1 MIKKIALLILCLSFL
16 ALPMA
21 AYSQSFQH
29 VESLFDLRTQ
39 IGAQGDVLPE
49 AIKASRGNDVR
60 TLERIFEL
68 NTSALVTIEAY
79 FRIFKISLSAE
90 TVTEE
95 SISILNEWLS
105 FIKNQCSYD
114 ILYLNQALKE
124 SPNDSVA
131 KNIETSLTN
140 IKKLSEIA
148 TNGIQEN
155 KNFL

>member
-1 MIKKIALLILCLSFL
+1 MLKKILIPLFCIAFLSFPL
-16 ALPMA
+16 
-21 AYSQSFQH
+21 SGNTQTFQH

-39 IGAQGDVLPE
+39 IGSQGDTLPE
-49 AIKASRGNDVR
+49 AIKEARGNDVR

-79 FRIFKISLSAE
+79 FRIFKISLSSEKINNE
-90 TVTEE
+90 TVG
-95 SISILNEWLS
+95 ILNEWLS

-124 SPNDSVA
+124 SPSEKVA
-131 KNIETSLTN
+131 QNIRTSLTN

-148 TNGIQEN
+148 DNGIKEN
-155 KNFL
+155 KTIL